1 MVSKA
6 YKNCLLLIEK
16 MVKHGYVNQ
25 INRESLSNL
34 VSIYIG
40 ADERTISKYTRVCV
54 QCKLL
59 KPHIWQQNK
68 RDNNDYDNVSVFCIN
83 LIEADKQ
90 MKLVFSRS
98 MKQITLEQPSS

>member
-1 MVSKA
+1 
-6 YKNCLLLIEK
+6 
-16 MVKHGYVNQ
+16 
-25 INRESLSNL
+25 
-34 VSIYIG
+34 
-40 ADERTISKYTRVCV
+40 V